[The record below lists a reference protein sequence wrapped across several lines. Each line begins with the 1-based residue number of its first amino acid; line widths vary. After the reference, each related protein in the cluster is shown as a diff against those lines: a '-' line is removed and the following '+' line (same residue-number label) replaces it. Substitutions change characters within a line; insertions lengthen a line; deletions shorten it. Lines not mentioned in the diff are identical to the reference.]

1 MFNSVVG
8 ALDGVVSVGA
18 LRGAR
23 EAVGPDGEP
32 RCEQI
37 LISAA

>member
-23 EAVGPDGEP
+23 RGGRAGWG
-32 RCEQI
+32 
-37 LISAA
+37 ATM